1 MGVFRTLRSV
11 LLTARLST
19 GLRWTAGLLCLVAAV
34 PAGPAAAQADASGK
48 SFLWKVQS
56 SAGVLYLAGSV
67 HALDKSVYPLS
78 PAFQRAFDAS
88 GALVEE
94 IDLAEGSAL
103 GAAPM
108 LLGKGMFQD
117 GQTFD
122 RVVSSETLALVT
134 ERLKDMP
141 MGLDLIKT
149 MKPWM
154 VDMILTAMEV
164 QEAGLDVNLGLDKHF
179 FDKAVTAGKE
189 TIALETAESQ
199 VDRMDRM
206 PIAVQEQMLRATLR
220 GLGRGADS
228 GRGALNLIVA
238 AWKRGDVT
246 SMERMLLSEFAGFPA
261 AYQSLVVE
269 RNRDWMPQL
278 DACLA
283 RRSPCLVVVG
293 AAHLV
298 GPDGLLALLQ
308 RKGYRIEQ
316 H

>member
-1 MGVFRTLRSV
+1 MSK
-11 LLTARLST
+11 
-19 GLRWTAGLLCLVAAV
+19 GLRWIAGLLCLVAAV
-34 PAGPAAAQADASGK
+34 PAGTAAAQAAASGK

-56 SAGVLYLAGSV
+56 GDAVLYLAGSV

-78 PAFQRAFDAS
+78 PAFQHAFDAS

-94 IDLAEGSAL
+94 IDLAESSAFA
-103 GAAPM
+103 AAPM

-122 RVVSSETLALVT
+122 RVVSRETLALVT
-134 ERLKDMP
+134 ERLKDTP
-141 MGLDLIKT
+141 MGLDVIKT

-154 VDMILTAMEV
+154 VDMILTAIEV
-164 QEAGLDVNLGLDKHF
+164 QEAGLDINLGLDKHF
-179 FDKAVTAGKE
+179 FDKAVAAGKE
-189 TIALETAESQ
+189 IVPLETAESQ
-199 VDRMDRM
+199 VDRMDQM

-220 GLGRGADS
+220 GVGSNDVRGGAP
-228 GRGALNLIVA
+228 GRGALNLIIA
-238 AWKRGDVT
+238 AWKRGDVA

-269 RNRDWMPQL
+269 RNRNWMPQL

-283 RRSPCLVVVG
+283 RRAPCLVVVG

-316 H
+316 Q

>member
-1 MGVFRTLRSV
+1 MSN
-11 LLTARLST
+11 
-19 GLRWTAGLLCLVAAV
+19 GLRWIAGLLCLVAAV
-34 PAGPAAAQADASGK
+34 PAGTAATQAAASGK

-56 SAGVLYLAGSV
+56 GAAVLYLAGSV

-108 LLGKGMFQD
+108 LLGKGLFQD
-117 GQTFD
+117 GQTID
-122 RVVSSETLALVT
+122 RVVSRETLALVT
-134 ERLKDMP
+134 ARLKDTP
-141 MGLDLIKT
+141 MGMDLIAT

-154 VDMILTAMEV
+154 VDMLLTAIEV
-164 QEAGLDVNLGLDKHF
+164 QEAGLDINLGLDKYF
-179 FDKAVTAGKE
+179 FDQAVAAGKE
-189 TIALETAESQ
+189 TIPLETAESQ
-199 VDRMDRM
+199 LDRMDRL
-206 PIAVQEQMLRATLR
+206 PLAVQEQMLRGTLR
-220 GLGRGADS
+220 GLES
-228 GRGALNLIVA
+228 NRGALTTVVT
-238 AWKRGDVT
+238 AWKRGDIA
-246 SMERMLLSEFAGFPA
+246 SMERLLLSEFAGLPA

-269 RNRDWMPQL
+269 RNRNWMPQL

-308 RKGYRIEQ
+308 RKGYRVEQ
-316 H
+316 Q

>member
-1 MGVFRTLRSV
+1 M
-11 LLTARLST
+11 
-19 GLRWTAGLLCLVAAV
+19 
-34 PAGPAAAQADASGK
+34 
-48 SFLWKVQS
+48 
-56 SAGVLYLAGSV
+56 LYLAGSV

-94 IDLAEGSAL
+94 IDLAASNAL
-103 GAAPM
+103 VAAPM

-154 VDMILTAMEV
+154 VDMILAAMEV

-179 FDKAVTAGKE
+179 FDKAVAAGKE
-189 TIALETAESQ
+189 TIPLETAESQ
-199 VDRMDRM
+199 VARMDRM

-220 GLGRGADS
+220 GLGRGVDP
-228 GRGALNLIVA
+228 GRRDGPGALSLIVA
-238 AWKRGDVT
+238 AWKRGDVAA
-246 SMERMLLSEFAGFPA
+246 MERMLSSEFAGFPA

-269 RNRDWMPQL
+269 RNRNWMPQL

-293 AAHLV
+293 AAHIV

-316 H
+316 Q

>member
-1 MGVFRTLRSV
+1 MSK
-11 LLTARLST
+11 
-19 GLRWTAGLLCLVAAV
+19 GLRWIAGLLCLVAAV
-34 PAGPAAAQADASGK
+34 PTGTAAAQAAASGK

-56 SAGVLYLAGSV
+56 GDAVLYLAGSV

-78 PAFQRAFDAS
+78 PAFQHAFDAS

-94 IDLAEGSAL
+94 IDLAESSAFA
-103 GAAPM
+103 AAPM

-122 RVVSSETLALVT
+122 RVVSRETLALVT
-134 ERLKDMP
+134 ERLKDTP
-141 MGLDLIKT
+141 MGLDVIKT

-154 VDMILTAMEV
+154 VDMILTAIEV
-164 QEAGLDVNLGLDKHF
+164 QEAGLDINLGLDRYF
-179 FDKAVTAGKE
+179 FDKAVAAGKE
-189 TIALETAESQ
+189 TIPLETAESQ
-199 VDRMDRM
+199 VDRMDGM
-206 PIAVQEQMLRATLR
+206 PIAVQEEMLRATLR
-220 GLGRGADS
+220 GVGSNGVRGVDPGRS
-228 GRGALNLIVA
+228 ALNLIVA
-238 AWKRGDVT
+238 AWKRGDVG

-269 RNRDWMPQL
+269 RNRNWMPQL

-316 H
+316 Q

>member
-1 MGVFRTLRSV
+1 MSN
-11 LLTARLST
+11 
-19 GLRWTAGLLCLVAAV
+19 GLRWIAGLLCLVAAV
-34 PAGPAAAQADASGK
+34 PAGTAATQAAASGK

-56 SAGVLYLAGSV
+56 GAAVLYLAGSV

-108 LLGKGMFQD
+108 LLGKGLFQD

-122 RVVSSETLALVT
+122 RVVSRETLALVT
-134 ERLKDMP
+134 ARLKDTP
-141 MGLDLIKT
+141 MGMDLIAT

-154 VDMILTAMEV
+154 VDMLLTAIEV
-164 QEAGLDVNLGLDKHF
+164 QEAGLDINLGLDKYF
-179 FDKAVTAGKE
+179 FDQAVAAGKE
-189 TIALETAESQ
+189 TIPLETAESQ
-199 VDRMDRM
+199 LDRMDRL
-206 PIAVQEQMLRATLR
+206 PLAVQEQMLRGTLR
-220 GLGRGADS
+220 GLES
-228 GRGALNLIVA
+228 NRGALTTVVT
-238 AWKRGDVT
+238 AWKRGDIA
-246 SMERMLLSEFAGFPA
+246 SMERLLLSEFAGLPA

-269 RNRDWMPQL
+269 RNRNWMPQL

-308 RKGYRIEQ
+308 RKGYRVEQ
-316 H
+316 Q